1 MEPVLDLTKEYAV
14 ALEGGGAKGAYQIG
28 VWKALKEAG
37 VKIRAVSGVSVGAL
51 NGALMVMDDLE
62 KAESIWENISF
73 SQVMDVDDELMRAYY
88 KKDLH
93 GEEFL
98 DFLGD
103 IAEAIRKGGFGTE
116 PLRRLLEEAVDEE
129 KIRSSSKELY
139 LVTYS
144 VSDREELDL
153 NAKEIGEGRLTDMLL
168 ASAYFPAFRM
178 ERLDGKYYTDGGI
191 QNLVPIDCLL
201 KRGYRELLV
210 IRIFGVG
217 FEKRVKLPEDAHVT
231 VIAPRQT
238 LGGVLQFDGEQTK
251 RDMALGYYDGMRA
264 LYGLCGKTYYI
275 DRQWSEERAYEVIKS
290 LVKNE
295 AEKNGETLTLREI
308 NEDKIP
314 RLAKKIKEKG
324 DYHALAVRILE
335 RRAEEMGISPFQIV
349 TEEELFEQILKAQKN
364 MDKEREAFSRREA
377 EA

>member
-191 QNLVPIDCLL
+191 QNLVPIDSLL
-201 KRGYRELLV
+201 SRGYRELLV
-210 IRIFGVG
+210 IRIFGLGVK
-217 FEKRVKLPEDAHVT
+217 KRVKVPEDAHIT
-231 VIAPRQT
+231 VIAPREK
-238 LGGVLQFDGEQTK
+238 LGGILQFDSQQSR
-251 RDMALGYYDGMRA
+251 RDMTLGYYDGLRA
-264 LYGLCGKTYYI
+264 IYNLCGQTYYI
-275 DRQWSEERAYEVIKS
+275 DRQWSEEKAYDVIKN

-295 AEKNGETLTLREI
+295 AAKGGETLTLREI
-308 NEDKIP
+308 NEQRIP
-314 RLAKKIKEKG
+314 DLAKKIKEKG
-324 DYHALAVRILE
+324 DYHTLAVRILE
-335 RRAEEMGISPFQIV
+335 RRAEELGITPFQIV
-349 TEEELFEQILKAQKN
+349 TEEGLYQQILEEQKN
-364 MDKEREAFSRREA
+364 TEK
-377 EA
+377 